1 MDQFLRDVEYGVR
14 MLRKSPG
21 FTAVAVVI
29 LALGSGANT
38 AVFSILNAVALRPL
52 PYSDPDRLYVI
63 KSMTST
69 EQGLISAPDL
79 ATWQDRTQAFERMA
93 AADSCSRILGGVDEP
108 EQLVGVAVGLE
119 CLPLL
124 GMPPIRGRWF
134 SVEDFGAGAPRSV
147 MIGQRLWLRRFEGN
161 PAILG
166 KTILLNGTGH
176 SIIGIMSS
184 DFQFVDKR
192 SEFWIPL
199 QFSGEQLSKRD
210 WESCTVYARAK
221 VSTTRPQ
228 VEAEARMVTGALVQ
242 QFPKEHK
249 NWRATV
255 LPLRETIAG
264 EIRPTLFLL
273 FGAVVFVLLIA
284 CLNVANL
291 LLARGQD
298 RLKEIA
304 VRISLG
310 ATRIRILRQ
319 LLTESLLLSL
329 MGGALG
335 LVFAA
340 WVNRGLI
347 ALFWRRA
354 QVPRLEETSI
364 DGRVLAFTLL
374 LILISGV
381 LFGLVPALQATRLSL
396 SETLKETG
404 RTGRGGV
411 RSRRLQNLILIAE
424 TALSLLLLTGAG
436 LMLRSFYHLTRV
448 DPGFSADRVLTARLP
463 MPAYRVPDREKRPAY
478 YEEILHRVQR
488 LPTVQAAGL
497 ATVLPLFG
505 GEAVMSVRT
514 VRDNGDVEDRRYYFR
529 AVSPDYFRAMG
540 IPFKAGRDFTDED
553 ASNAP
558 PVAIVNETLAR
569 QLWPGENP
577 IGKQLKA
584 PKTPSVVGV
593 VGSIRHTSLSA
604 PPNPELYMPFL
615 QYLGTPNSMLVVRTT
630 ADPML
635 IVNGIRTAIRQFEP
649 DQPIV
654 DPRTMEQVISDS
666 VAQPRFYTLLLA
678 VFAGLAVLLAAAGVF
693 GVTSY
698 AVSQQR
704 HEIGIR
710 MALGAQ
716 NRKIVSEIVRRG
728 FVCVLIGMVFG
739 LVAAFAA
746 TRLLSMLLFEVKPAD
761 PATYMAVSAFQLV
774 WTMAAIWLPARRAM
788 KVEPLVALRDE

>member
-1 MDQFLRDVEYGVR
+1 
-14 MLRKSPG
+14 MLWKSPG
-21 FTAVAVVI
+21 FTAVAVAI

-38 AVFSILNAVALRPL
+38 AVFSVLNAVVLRPL

-63 KSMTST
+63 QSTTSK
-69 EQGLISAPDL
+69 EPGLFSAPDL
-79 ATWQDRTQAFERMA
+79 ATWRERTQVFERMA
-93 AADSCSRILGGVDEP
+93 AADPRSRILSGVDEP
-108 EQLVGVAVGLE
+108 EQLTGVAVGLE

-124 GMPPIRGRWF
+124 GTPPIRGRWF
-134 SVEDFGAGAPRSV
+134 SEEDFGAGAPQSV
-147 MIGQRLWLRRFEGN
+147 IIGQRLWLRRFRGDPN
-161 PAILG
+161 VLG
-166 KTILLNGTGH
+166 KTILLSGTGH

-184 DFQFVDKR
+184 EFQFVDKR
-192 SEFWIPL
+192 AEFWLPL
-199 QFSGEQLSKRD
+199 QFSSEELSNRD
-210 WESCTVYARAK
+210 RQSFTVYARAK
-221 VSTTRPQ
+221 GSATRLQ
-228 VEAEARMVTGALVQ
+228 VEAEARMVSQALVQ
-242 QFPKEHK
+242 QFPKEHE

-255 LPLRETIAG
+255 TLLRDTVAG

-273 FGAVVFVLLIA
+273 FGAVAFVLLIA

-291 LLARGQD
+291 LLARGGE

-304 VRISLG
+304 IRISLG
-310 ATRIRILRQ
+310 AARIRIIRQ

-335 LVFAA
+335 LVLGA

-354 QVPRLEETSI
+354 ELPWLEQTGI
-364 DGRVLAFTLL
+364 DGRVLAFTLA
-374 LILISGV
+374 LILTSSV
-381 LFGLVPALQATRLSL
+381 LFGLVPALQATKLNL
-396 SETLKETG
+396 SETLKEAG
-404 RTGRGGV
+404 RSGRGGV

-448 DPGFSADRVLTARLP
+448 NPGFSADRVLTARLP
-463 MPAYRVPDREKRPAY
+463 MPAYRVPEKSKRPAY

-488 LPTVQAAGL
+488 LPSVQAAGL

-505 GEAVMSVRT
+505 GEAVMAIRT
-514 VRDNGDVEDRRYYFR
+514 VHDNGDVEDRRYYFR

-540 IPFKAGRDFTDED
+540 IPFIAGRDFTDAD

-577 IGKQLKA
+577 IGKQLKV
-584 PKTPSVVGV
+584 PKTPLVVGV

-615 QYLGTPNSMLVVRTT
+615 QYLGTPNSMLVVRTST
-630 ADPML
+630 DPIL
-635 IVNGIRTAIRQFEP
+635 IVNAIRTAIRQYEP

-666 VAQPRFYTLLLA
+666 VARPRFYSLLLA
-678 VFAGLAVLLAAAGVF
+678 IFAGLAVVLAAAGVY
-693 GVTSY
+693 GVVSY
-698 AVSQQR
+698 TVSQQR

-716 NRKIVSEIVRRG
+716 NRKIIGEIAARG
-728 FVCVLIGMVFG
+728 FRYVLIGIAFG
-739 LVAAFAA
+739 LAAALVA
-746 TRLLSMLLFEVKPAD
+746 TRLLSMLLFEVKPTD
-761 PATYMAVSAFQLV
+761 PATYFVASAFLLA
-774 WTMAAIWLPARRAM
+774 WTMAAIWLPARRAT
-788 KVEPLVALRDE
+788 KVDPLVALRDE